1 MEQNKYLDDLA
12 TIKTMMSRS
21 SRFISLSGFSGV
33 LAGIYAL
40 IGAWFARKE
49 LQSLVLSNYTTTT
62 QTIWNLWFI
71 AIAVALFSIVTAY
84 VLTSRRAKSNNEKI
98 WDISTQKLL
107 VAFLTP
113 LVSGGV
119 FGLIVLYQGYY
130 GLIAAITLIFY
141 GLALINASKYTL
153 GTVKYLGVSEVI
165 VGLFAA
171 FYIGYGLQFWAIGF
185 GCLHIVYG
193 LVMYF
198 RYERK

>member
-40 IGAWFARKE
+40 IGAWFAREE
-49 LQSLVLSNYTTTT
+49 LQSLVLSNYTTITE
-62 QTIWNLWFI
+62 TIWNLWFI

-185 GCLHIVYG
+185 GFLHIVYG

>member
-40 IGAWFARKE
+40 IGAWFAREE
-49 LQSLVLSNYTTTT
+49 LRSLVLDNYTTTIE
-62 QTIWNLWFI
+62 TIWNLWFI

>member
-1 MEQNKYLDDLA
+1 MEQNNYLDDLA

-33 LAGIYAL
+33 LAGVYAL
-40 IGAWFARKE
+40 VGAWFAREE
-49 LQSLVLSNYTTTT
+49 LRGLALANYTTTT
-62 QTIWNLWFI
+62 VTIRNLWVI
-71 AIAVALFSIVTAY
+71 AITVALLSIVTAY
-84 VLTSRRAKSNNEKI
+84 ILTSRRAKANNEEI

-107 VAFLTP
+107 IAFLTP

-153 GTVKYLGVSEVI
+153 GTVKYLGISEVV

-185 GCLHIVYG
+185 GVLHIIYG
-193 LVMYF
+193 LIMYLKH
-198 RYERK
+198 ERK

>member
-40 IGAWFARKE
+40 IGAWFAREE
-49 LQSLVLSNYTTTT
+49 LRSLVLDNYTTTT

-107 VAFLTP
+107 LAFLTP

-153 GTVKYLGVSEVI
+153 GTVKYLGVSEVV

-171 FYIGYGLQFWAIGF
+171 LYIGYGLQFWAIGF